1 MQRYATLI
9 QHAAVHHWVLWLAI
23 SIGFFALYYAG
34 LLLATMLRFGEIP
47 NYVVLHDIVHAYRLI
62 IDSTPSLTD
71 MIPILIDEPWFE
83 TGYKNPHYY
92 GIATWSYML
101 IPPKMLVVFLTGG
114 LVATM
119 TILAVTERR
128 IACPALP
135 ARAYA
140 TAGIGTALVGLTS
153 ATLTWVVCCAAP
165 SWVVGLA
172 MLGMS
177 SSLALLLEPFGM
189 VLMPL
194 GLLLVIGTVV
204 KQLRNIAANA
214 DPKLATTNGAA
225 VGTLNSAC
233 DQKREFS
240 AEEIK

>member
-1 MQRYATLI
+1 MQR
-9 QHAAVHHWVLWLAI
+9 HAAVIQHVIKRHWILWLVI
-23 SIGFFALYYAG
+23 GIGFFALYYVG
-34 LLLATMLRFGEIP
+34 LLLATMLRFGELP
-47 NYVVLHDIVHAYRLI
+47 NYVVLHDVVRTYRLI
-62 IDSTPSLTD
+62 NDGTPSLID

-101 IPPKMLVVFLTGG
+101 IPPKMLVVLLTGG
-114 LVATM
+114 LVAT
-119 TILAVTERR
+119 IAVLAVTERR

-140 TAGIGTALVGLTS
+140 TAGMGTALVGLTS

-165 SWVVGLA
+165 TWVVGLA

-189 VLMPL
+189 VLLPL

-204 KQLRNIAANA
+204 KQLRNLAANA
-214 DPKLATTNGAA
+214 DPRVSEGAA
-225 VGTLNSAC
+225 AQLG
-233 DQKREFS
+233 R
-240 AEEIK
+240 